1 VCPCLALRMLPVG
14 LQVSVVGSYNSAVAR
29 RVPVIALPPDT
40 STLPER
46 SSTAV
51 GLARPTVLGFV
62 VCQAGPASAAVAG
75 GSGLVGRRAASA
87 LNRSTCGD

>member
-1 VCPCLALRMLPVG
+1 
-14 LQVSVVGSYNSAVAR
+14 
-29 RVPVIALPPDT
+29 
-40 STLPER
+40 
-46 SSTAV
+46 
-51 GLARPTVLGFV
+51 